1 MSRVS
6 RRFFLRGLGGVAVAL
21 PVIESLMPK
30 LARGQTAPQA
40 QRFVA
45 FLECNGIN
53 MQKFFPA
60 TAFGPLTA
68 ASFAGTALAP
78 LQGMESKILIP
89 RGIHKV
95 PKGFNFGGQ
104 TPVGCDHQNGM
115 GGKLTCQQLAGA
127 DHYANGISV
136 DQMMAKKL
144 NRMAKPSLTLK
155 VGPRG
160 QGVLS
165 VCSYMGPMQPVQAE
179 NNPWLAFQDFMGM
192 AGTDPAVAQRLA
204 ARRQSV
210 LDLVKGD
217 MDALKTKKI
226 STADKAKLDLH
237 YSSIRDIE
245 VAMTTSGIPAC
256 TLPSARSAE
265 LQGLNPNTVGSDSE
279 YKKVG
284 QMQMDILALA
294 LACDHTRVATLQWGD
309 GSGGP
314 VFNFDGLSNQY
325 NHHKLSHGNTKDD
338 NSGGM
343 ISDYKDRLAAID
355 LWYAQQFRYL
365 IDKLAAYAEPN
376 GKTVLDNSAV
386 VWMNE
391 LSDGLEH
398 NFMDMPYV
406 IAGSNGGYFKQGQ
419 YVKVTKQN
427 QNGDGTY
434 KNDVD
439 APHNKLL
446 TTCINA
452 VGIRNADGS
461 LVNNFGAFGAPGE
474 FTELKA

>member
-1 MSRVS
+1 MKLT
-6 RRFFLRGLGGVAVAL
+6 RRFVLRGLGGAAVGL
-21 PVIESLMPK
+21 PLLESLLPRA
-30 LARGQTAPQA
+30 ARAQGMTQA

-45 FLECNGIN
+45 FFMCNGVN
-53 MQKFFPA
+53 MQTFFPTTPYGA
-60 TAFGPLTA
+60 LTA
-68 ASFAGTALAP
+68 ASFAGTGLAP
-78 LQGMESKILIP
+78 LAGMESKILIP

-115 GGKLTCQQLAGA
+115 GGKLTAAQLIGT

-136 DQMMAKKL
+136 DQHIAKAI
-144 NRMAKPSLTLK
+144 NPSGRPSMTLK

-165 VCSYMGPMQPVQAE
+165 VISYNGPMQPVQGE

-192 AGTDPAVAQRLA
+192 AGADPAIVQRLT

-217 MDALKTKKI
+217 MDGLKTKRL
-226 STADKAKLDLH
+226 SVADKAKLDLH
-237 YSSIRDIE
+237 LTSIRDLE
-245 VAMTTSGIPAC
+245 TTMTGNGVQACVLPA
-256 TLPSARSAE
+256 ARKTE
-265 LQGLNPNTVGSDSE
+265 IQGLNPNTVGNDTE

-284 QMQMDILALA
+284 QMQMDVLALA

-314 VFNFDGLSNQY
+314 IFNWDGMTNQY

-338 NSGGM
+338 DSGGA
-343 ISDYKDRLAAID
+343 IADYKVRLSAID
-355 LWYAQQFRYL
+355 TWHAQQFRYL
-365 IDKLAAYAEPN
+365 CDKLAAYQEAN

-419 YVKVTKQN
+419 YVKVTN
-427 QNGDGTY
+427 QGNT

-446 TTCINA
+446 TMFING
-452 VGIRNADGS
+452 VGIRNPDGS
-461 LVNNFGAFGAPGE
+461 LVNNFGAFGMPGE
-474 FTELKA
+474 FASLKA

>member
-1 MSRVS
+1 MKLS
-6 RRFFLRGLGGVAVAL
+6 RRFFLRGLGGLSVGL
-21 PVIESLMPK
+21 PFLESLVPRT
-30 LARGQTAPQA
+30 ARGQTAAPIK
-40 QRFVA
+40 RFVA
-45 FLECNGIN
+45 FLECNGVN
-53 MQKFFPA
+53 MSKFFPA
-60 TAFGPLTA
+60 TGYGALTSS
-68 ASFAGTALAP
+68 SFTGTALAP
-78 LQGMESKILIP
+78 LAGLESKILIP

-95 PKGFNFGGQ
+95 PKGFNFGGE

-115 GGKLTCQQLAGA
+115 GGKLTAQQLAGA

-136 DQMMAKKL
+136 DQHIAKQI
-144 NRMAKPSLTLK
+144 NPMGRPSMTLK

-165 VCSYMGPMQPVQAE
+165 VCSYSGPQQPVQGE

-192 AGTDPAVAQRLA
+192 GAVDPSIAARLLQ
-204 ARRQSV
+204 RRQSV

-226 STADKAKLDLH
+226 SIADKAKLDLH
-237 YSSIRDIE
+237 YTSIRE
-245 VAMTTSGIPAC
+245 LEQTMTMNGIPAC
-256 TLPSARSAE
+256 TFPAARTAE
-265 LQGLNPNTVGSDSE
+265 IQGINPNTVGNDTE
-279 YKKVG
+279 YKKIG
-284 QMQMDILALA
+284 QMQMDVLALA

-314 VFNFDGLSNQY
+314 IFNFDGLSNQY

-338 NSGGM
+338 NSGGA
-343 ISDYKDRLAAID
+343 ISDYLDRLYAID
-355 LWYAQQFRYL
+355 LWYGTQFRYL
-365 IDKLAAYAEPN
+365 LDKLSAYGEAN
-376 GKTVLDNSAV
+376 GTTVLDNSAV
-386 VWMNE
+386 CWMNE

-406 IAGSNGGYFKQGQ
+406 IAGSSGGYFKTGQ
-419 YVKVTKQN
+419 YVKVTKQAA
-427 QNGDGTY
+427 T

-446 TTCINA
+446 TMFING

-461 LVNNFGAFGAPGE
+461 LVNNFGAFGEAGE
-474 FTELKA
+474 FAELKV